1 MMKMEEEARK
11 VRATWYRIVYNFTD
25 VEYDYWIDTTEYD
38 KKETDSLGDAVV
50 VKKYASVD
58 EAVRD
63 FLDNRATDDTE
74 EISIESN
81 CVSQANLPK
90 ERRIWIE
97 HDSVKKDENGDFV
110 HLGESEIEEMYDKG
124 GRVSYY
130 FMCDILDLKYAD
142 GTSANADAR
151 EVYRKNRYRNK
162 YLKRFAESAGGEDE

>member
-1 MMKMEEEARK
+1 MEEEARK

-50 VKKYASVD
+50 IKKYASVD

-81 CVSQANLPK
+81 CVRFCSTA
-90 ERRIWIE
+90 RT
-97 HDSVKKDENGDFV
+97 
-110 HLGESEIEEMYDKG
+110 
-124 GRVSYY
+124 
-130 FMCDILDLKYAD
+130 
-142 GTSANADAR
+142 TS
-151 EVYRKNRYRNK
+151 
-162 YLKRFAESAGGEDE
+162 FTS